1 MPVSTRFA
9 SVNFASLASRKICFR
24 KSHINLAV
32 NVVPLGS
39 LFWWLS
45 STAGYVPATRPGFL
59 RATLLATSGSFPVVA
74 TRFYPGAQENLATLP
89 SRPFGLN
96 ERRHSNCKPL
106 CLCSLP
112 ESRDS
117 VRRPLV
123 GLDGRNL
130 RDAESYTENKLSGQS
145 SMCFIFREMIYFTWK
160 RGKPQSF
167 QEV

>member
-1 MPVSTRFA
+1 M
-9 SVNFASLASRKICFR
+9 
-24 KSHINLAV
+24 
-32 NVVPLGS
+32 
-39 LFWWLS
+39 
-45 STAGYVPATRPGFL
+45 
-59 RATLLATSGSFPVVA
+59 VA
-74 TRFYPGAQENLATLP
+74 TRFYPGAPESLATLP

-145 SMCFIFREMIYFTWK
+145 SVCFIFQRMIYFNFI
-160 RGKPQSF
+160 RGNSEFFGSF
-167 QEV
+167 SGEK

>member
-1 MPVSTRFA
+1 M
-9 SVNFASLASRKICFR
+9 
-24 KSHINLAV
+24 
-32 NVVPLGS
+32 
-39 LFWWLS
+39 
-45 STAGYVPATRPGFL
+45 
-59 RATLLATSGSFPVVA
+59 VA
-74 TRFYPGAQENLATLP
+74 TRFYPGAQENLSTLP

-130 RDAESYTENKLSGQS
+130 RDGVVIPKTNFRVKLLSVLF
-145 SMCFIFREMIYFTWK
+145 FI
-160 RGKPQSF
+160 
-167 QEV
+167 